1 MKGGDAVVK
10 KVVFALLALLIIA
23 GAGFDGLVEPASAV
37 VTLPEENEAVY
48 VDQISTVQPDEELPV
63 ADQIVFTPTVEEIK
77 EDGYPVNDAGETYG
91 PDVKDSEEEP
101 DLILAIGENDVVGY
115 VRAADLDGVAATSPD
130 SVAEYMSN
138 VQAEREIPLYAEDGL
153 TVLGTFTVGNSTS
166 WSE

>member
-101 DLILAIGENDVVGY
+101 DLILVDAGDGVVGY
-115 VRAADLDGVAATSPD
+115 IKKADINNGASSL
-130 SVAEYMSN
+130 
-138 VQAEREIPLYAEDGL
+138 
-153 TVLGTFTVGNSTS
+153 
-166 WSE
+166 

>member
-101 DLILAIGENDVVGY
+101 DLILVDAGDGVVGY
-115 VRAADLDGVAATSPD
+115 IKKADINNGASSLEEA
-130 SVAEYMSN
+130 
-138 VQAEREIPLYAEDGL
+138 REWEPSSYVVPIYLEDGC
-153 TVLGTFTVGNSTS
+153 TQIGEFEIGA
-166 WSE
+166 E